1 MSKKGKKENQDSE
14 NDCLWRHENN
24 IEENRQEQIKQQNE
38 NMQDHQCFS
47 LLRTTPFHFVPKLD
61 FMSFYLVLLG
71 HFLFLTDYYTRNS
84 YRQVNP
90 KYAFSIR
97 MPATMLGCLHS
108 NTNISASFYKS
119 SLVWYLFTKWS
130 LTWPMERR
138 RPLES
143 LSCL

>member
-1 MSKKGKKENQDSE
+1 MIVYEGMRTILRKTDESKS
-14 NDCLWRHENN
+14 NN
-24 IEENRQEQIKQQNE
+24 KTKTCKTINAFHCWGQ
-38 NMQDHQCFS
+38 H
-47 LLRTTPFHFVPKLD
+47 PFILSQSFG

-71 HFLFLTDYYTRNS
+71 HFLFLTDYNRNS

-90 KYAFSIR
+90 KFAFSIR

-108 NTNISASFYKS
+108 NTNIPASFYKS
-119 SLVWYLFTKWS
+119 SLVWYLFTRWS
-130 LTWPMERR
+130 LTWPMERG

>member
-1 MSKKGKKENQDSE
+1 MVSKKGKKENQDKE

-47 LLRTTPFHFVPKLD
+47 LPRTTPFHFVPKLGI
-61 FMSFYLVLLG
+61 MSFYLVLLG
-71 HFLFLTDYYTRNS
+71 CFLFLTDYTTKS

-90 KYAFSIR
+90 KFAFSVR

-108 NTNISASFYKS
+108 NTNIPVSFYKS
-119 SLVWYLFTKWS
+119 SLVWYLFIRWS
-130 LTWPMERR
+130 LTWLMERG
-138 RPLES
+138 RPLVS
-143 LSCL
+143 LSFL

>member
-24 IEENRQEQIKQQNE
+24 IEENRREQIKPQNE

-47 LLRTTPFHFVPKLD
+47 LLRTTLFHFVPKLG

-71 HFLFLTDYYTRNS
+71 HFHFLTDYTRNS

-90 KYAFSIR
+90 KFAFSIR

-108 NTNISASFYKS
+108 NTNIPVSFYKS
-119 SLVWYLFTKWS
+119 SLVWYLFTRWS
-130 LTWPMERR
+130 LTWPMERG